1 MKQRYHL
8 AILAALA
15 ACALGLAG
23 CEATIHQYP
32 AEEQAMED
40 FVVRLHADRTPPPF
54 YKEIAYDPDGRRTET
69 ELEAEASPAYL
80 PDDRLALRFVVEV
93 RDNTLGGDEAVV
105 ARRELTVD
113 NDALPPQAEVHFR
126 LPAGGD
132 YTAVAWADYVPAA
145 NPADWHYDTS
155 RLDFIEVNTE
165 TVMQELHHKNSA
177 TGLARFGMTR
187 QTAGAADAVV
197 YMTRPAGRLRLYTDD
212 LDEFLKAGGN
222 IEEVQVVIRYKQFVS
237 VAYDALGQEPCRW
250 VSTRETRTHPSI
262 VNETGNVCLA
272 YDYILVDSDGETHV
286 MADFY
291 FLDAEGNEL
300 SRTANVDIPLRRNRE
315 TVIRSRFLTRNL
327 GDGGLGVDEGFD
339 DEYVIVVGSRQ

>member
-93 RDNTLGGDEAVV
+93 RDNGLGGDEAVV

-132 YTAVAWADYVPAA
+132 YTAVAG
-145 NPADWHYDTS
+145 
-155 RLDFIEVNTE
+155 RLHRRGV
-165 TVMQELHHKNSA
+165 
-177 TGLARFGMTR
+177 
-187 QTAGAADAVV
+187 
-197 YMTRPAGRLRLYTDD
+197 GRLRACGQSCRLALRHLAAGLYRSQYGDRH
-212 LDEFLKAGGN
+212 AG
-222 IEEVQVVIRYKQFVS
+222 
-237 VAYDALGQEPCRW
+237 
-250 VSTRETRTHPSI
+250 
-262 VNETGNVCLA
+262 
-272 YDYILVDSDGETHV
+272 
-286 MADFY
+286 
-291 FLDAEGNEL
+291 
-300 SRTANVDIPLRRNRE
+300 TAP
-315 TVIRSRFLTRNL
+315 
-327 GDGGLGVDEGFD
+327 
-339 DEYVIVVGSRQ
+339 

>member
-1 MKQRYHL
+1 
-8 AILAALA
+8 
-15 ACALGLAG
+15 
-23 CEATIHQYP
+23 
-32 AEEQAMED
+32 MED

-93 RDNTLGGDEAVV
+93 RDNGLGGDEAVV

-145 NPADWHYDTS
+145 RPADWHYDTS

-165 TVMQELHHKNSA
+165 TTMQELHHKNSA

-187 QTAGAADAVV
+187 QAAGAADAVV

-212 LDEFLKAGGN
+212 LDEFLKGGGN

-237 VAYDALGQEPCRW
+237 VAYDALEQEPCRW

-339 DEYVIVVGSRQ
+339 DEYVIVVGSSR